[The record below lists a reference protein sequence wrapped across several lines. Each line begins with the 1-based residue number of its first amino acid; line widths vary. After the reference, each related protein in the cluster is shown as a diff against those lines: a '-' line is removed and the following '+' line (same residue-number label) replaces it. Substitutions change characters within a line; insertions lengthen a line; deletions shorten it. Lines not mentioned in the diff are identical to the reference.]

1 MNITS
6 HCFGVHRARK
16 VLTHPHNGYHTHWLS
31 SGRSSSPA
39 EGDSKVVP
47 SLKVG
52 LLPIQIQS
60 NMIKSEYTFFTK
72 YVLKVLFPN
81 ISNMFS
87 HHKPTITQRF
97 PSEVHKPRLPK
108 APWCILERG
117 ALAVE
122 KFLGEARTSL
132 WFMVNSWWFSDDLVG
147 FFREFCMVIWWDF
160 IGLFSWWF
168 RGISPEFGLIGIYN
182 SWGS

>member
-1 MNITS
+1 MLYICRMNITS
-6 HCFGVHRARK
+6 HCFSVDRARK
-16 VLTHPHNGYHTHWLS
+16 VLTHPHNGYHTHRLS
-31 SGRSSSPA
+31 PGRYYSPA

-60 NMIKSEYTFFTK
+60 NRIKYEYTFFTK
-72 YVLKVLFPN
+72 YLLKVIFPN

-87 HHKPTITQRF
+87 HHKPTKAQRF
-97 PSEVHKPRLPK
+97 PSEVLLPRLPR

-122 KFLGEARTSL
+122 KILGGSED
-132 WFMVNSWWFSDDLVG
+132 FVMVYGLWWFSDDLVG
-147 FFREFCMVIWWDF
+147 FFREFFAWW
-160 IGLFSWWF
+160 
-168 RGISPEFGLIGIYN
+168 
-182 SWGS
+182 